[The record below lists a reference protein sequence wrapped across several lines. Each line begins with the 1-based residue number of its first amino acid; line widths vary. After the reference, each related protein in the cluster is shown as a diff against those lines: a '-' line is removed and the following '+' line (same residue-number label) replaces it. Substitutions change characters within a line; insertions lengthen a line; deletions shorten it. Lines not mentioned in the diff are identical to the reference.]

1 MYVSLVTLPASPS
14 DTGDLKRRLRFSQ
27 RLNLVLASAV
37 ALLLVLLGGDWLPG
51 QAAAPAASPSG
62 SAAPST
68 PGATPAEP
76 DETVRVVRRDPSD
89 PLAVGRVDAP
99 VVLVEWADLRCPYCS
114 LFTTSTMPALVE
126 QYVETGKVRIE
137 FNDMSLFGE
146 QSTQAA
152 VALRAA
158 AEQGRFEQ
166 YLGAVHAAAPESGH
180 PDLPR
185 EKLIEFARTAGVA
198 DLARFEQDLDR
209 DDLRQAVEDSTAR
222 AQQLGIN
229 SVPFFVV
236 NSQAIPGAQPL
247 EVFQQVLDAALEQAG
262 A

>member
-1 MYVSLVTLPASPS
+1 MYVSRVTSPASPT
-14 DTGDLKRRLRFSQ
+14 DTADLKRRLRFSQ
-27 RLNLVLASAV
+27 RLNLVLAAAV
-37 ALLLVLLGGDWLPG
+37 ALLLVLLGGTWLPG
-51 QAAAPAASPSG
+51 QAAAPAPSPSVPATG
-62 SAAPST
+62 APTTSPSAE
-68 PGATPAEP
+68 G
-76 DETVRVVRRDPSD
+76 ETVRVVRRDPSD
-89 PLAVGRVDAP
+89 PLAIGRVDAP

-114 LFTTSTMPALVE
+114 LFTNQTLPALVE
-126 QYVETGKVRIE
+126 QYVDTGKVRIE
-137 FNDMSLFGE
+137 FNDVSLFGE
-146 QSTQAA
+146 QSTLAA

-158 AEQGRFEQ
+158 AEQDRFAE
-166 YLGAVHAAAPESGH
+166 YLAAVHAAAPESGH

-185 EKLIEFARTAGVA
+185 EKLVDLARTAGVP

-209 DDLRQAVEDSTAR
+209 DDLRQAVDDSTAR
-222 AQQLGIN
+222 AQELGIN